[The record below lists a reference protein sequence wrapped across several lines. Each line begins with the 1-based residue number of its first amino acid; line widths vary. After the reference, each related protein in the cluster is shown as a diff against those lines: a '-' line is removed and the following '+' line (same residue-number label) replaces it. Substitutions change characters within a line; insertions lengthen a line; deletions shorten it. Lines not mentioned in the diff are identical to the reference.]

1 MTKYYLHLDY
11 KDLYIAKFKTKSDDI
26 NLIYKEMAENIIMD
40 GFKRGFTIQQQIDKY
55 TSFCDSIYKMKD
67 HCEKI
72 RASDFLMFFSCYFA
86 LCKFKCIKPNEYM
99 FLKIKKRKS
108 RFQN

>member
-11 KDLYIAKFKTKSDDI
+11 KDLYIAKFKTKSADF
-26 NLIYKEMAENIIMD
+26 NLIYKEMSENIIKD

-55 TSFCDSIYKMKD
+55 TTFCDGIHKMKER
-67 HCEKI
+67 CEKI

-86 LCKFKCIKPNEYM
+86 LCKFNKIKPYEYM
-99 FLKIKKRKS
+99 FLKKKKRKHKI
-108 RFQN
+108 